1 MGLKTKNNRDVEY
14 IQWGDAF
21 SIDAWTPVEEAIDG
35 DYELVESIG
44 FLLSE
49 NDDSVTL
56 CLNLREEAGIVSCVM
71 TIPKGMIK
79 LRRQISIDFALA

>member
-1 MGLKTKNNRDVEY
+1 MDLKTKSKRQIEY
-14 IQWGDAF
+14 IEWGDAF
-21 SIDAWTPVEEAIDG
+21 SIDAWTPVEDAIDG
-35 DYELVESIG
+35 DYELVESVG

-79 LRRQISIDFALA
+79 SRRQISIDLASA